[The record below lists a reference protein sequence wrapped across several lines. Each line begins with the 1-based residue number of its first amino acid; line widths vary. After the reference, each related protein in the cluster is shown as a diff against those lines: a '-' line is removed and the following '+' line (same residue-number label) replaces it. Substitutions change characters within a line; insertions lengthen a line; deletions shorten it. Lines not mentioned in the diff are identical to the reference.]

1 MAAMLVCSRPSTPLV
16 HMRLRLAWSVLS
28 LSAALVLAVSASASA
43 AAPGFTGPTTLPGSS
58 GGSEPSLAI
67 STTAIRYASWQSPG
81 EFARSPDGVNF
92 TNTGIPDPSALG
104 DVTNAVDA
112 AGALYNAQICGPP
125 AALHTCVYRSLDG
138 GTTWPQQTVAADSNP
153 GASDRPW
160 IDVYPKD
167 TGGAW
172 NPDLT
177 TVYLEYHTF
186 SPEDLAYVT
195 VSHDGGKTFSAPR
208 LITTDTNAISSS
220 GCNTIPSGVAVD
232 ARDGTVYALWLS
244 GNDVASNVATGCNY
258 SQIGPFDKAW
268 VSTSTD
274 GGLTWTSHLAWQGQ
288 FDETTKIGDNAD
300 KIFGTISVDRAGQV
314 HVLLP
319 VRTNDDPVGFVV
331 GCETGSACQEAPQPT
346 NLLLVTSPDRGA
358 HWTAPFR
365 VNQAGGSHFFPWI
378 AAGSSGTVDAIY
390 YRTDSLRPNDPADR
404 WFVGFSQVT
413 GTTATTGASGAVY
426 AAPPKVVSKP
436 LDPSPVH
443 NGGICTFGIFCTA
456 VPNANRSLADSIAIA
471 IDPAGGANGVWT
483 NDAGTSRRIDFA
495 CQSSGASAIA
505 NLKPLHGCFGATPTR
520 AAGAHGSDSA

>member
-1 MAAMLVCSRPSTPLV
+1 MGAGFGSTAGSVTRAARARRAVGPLLALST
-16 HMRLRLAWSVLS
+16 
-28 LSAALVLAVSASASA
+28 VLALGMPAGALA

-67 STTAIRYASWQSPG
+67 STTGIRYASRQAPG
-81 EFARSPDGVNF
+81 EFASSPDGVHF
-92 TNTGIPDPSALG
+92 TNTGTPDPSALG

-125 AALHTCVYRSLDG
+125 AALHTCAYRSLDG
-138 GTTWPQQTVAADSNP
+138 GTTWPQQTIAADSNP

-195 VSHDGGKTFSAPR
+195 VSHDGGKTFSTPR
-208 LITTDTNAISSS
+208 LITTDTNAISGSA
-220 GCNTIPSGVAVD
+220 CNTIPSGVAVD
-232 ARDGTVYALWLS
+232 ARSGAVYALWLS
-244 GNDVASNVATGCNY
+244 GNDVASNATTGCNY

-288 FDETTKIGDNAD
+288 FDQTTNTGDNAD

-314 HVLLP
+314 HVMLP
-319 VRTNDDPVGFVV
+319 VRTNDDPVGFVT

-346 NLLLVTSPDRGA
+346 NLLLVTSPDGGS
-358 HWTAPFR
+358 HWTAAFK

-378 AAGSSGTVDAIY
+378 AAGSSGIIDAIY
-390 YRTDSLRPNDPADR
+390 YRTDSLRPNDPTDR
-404 WFVGFSQVT
+404 WHAGFAQIT
-413 GTTATTGASGAVY
+413 GATATVAASGARY
-426 AAPPKVVSKP
+426 MTTPKVASKP
-436 LDPSPVH
+436 LDPNPVH
-443 NGGICTFGIFCTA
+443 TGGICTFGIFCTA

-471 IDPAGGANGVWT
+471 LDPAGGANAVWT
-483 NDAGTSRRIDFA
+483 NDAGT
-495 CQSSGASAIA
+495 
-505 NLKPLHGCFGATPTR
+505 
-520 AAGAHGSDSA
+520 